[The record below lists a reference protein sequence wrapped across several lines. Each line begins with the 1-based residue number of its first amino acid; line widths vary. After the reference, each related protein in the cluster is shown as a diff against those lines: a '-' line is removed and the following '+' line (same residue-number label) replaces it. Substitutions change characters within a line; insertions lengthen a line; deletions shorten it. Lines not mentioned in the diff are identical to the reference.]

1 MWSSIRNKV
10 VLFAIVPITLLY
22 SVIFI
27 LHIIDNLRVSRVGV
41 EQFMEQQAG
50 HFAGLLNNKLSH
62 IEYLGET
69 LSYNINDKSA
79 SLDEYRELIAS
90 TLRDDSLLQSVMFGK
105 PGNGSIFYLTDKGLQ
120 KKEWI
125 DPVPALEEENQ
136 WGWSLPFDSTVTGA
150 KIVTF
155 HSPKLD
161 NLYFSVRVDRFIQ
174 LLQEDNPR
182 NLRFVIVDRN
192 SRFIHSDMRSTRPD
206 SSLLETAHRLQSDS
220 LQRLVEGPVR
230 NGTRGLETV
239 YFRDWPTWY
248 FASPVP
254 EAGWVLLTHT
264 RETYAL
270 GAARQSA
277 LYSAGLLL
285 LALLIV
291 SACVLKVSSF
301 ITRPL
306 VRLAHAVDNLG
317 DGHWHLPFKHNS
329 NDETGRLA
337 RSISAMAQRLS
348 ERDEALRELR
358 ATNISHIAERLRGRY
373 FYYMLD
379 ERGRVTYVS
388 ASVSDIL
395 GYHSNELIRSVAP
408 VFTGS
413 EGHKSFW
420 RVIQGV
426 LQGQQQNDAVQIE
439 LPHKDGSTRTIEVIN
454 VPVIEPGGKVSGV
467 EGMGHDVTELVG
479 DTKKFRG
486 LLEAAPD
493 AIVITDTEEIITMVN
508 ARVEEMFGYKRQ
520 ELIGK
525 PLSIL
530 SRKRTGYLLPRPKNE
545 YIEDPLQLG
554 FETICRRRNG
564 SSFSSEVTSN
574 PLETSSGTLVTIVI
588 RDISER
594 KNTERDLRLA
604 RDKARAADHAKSQF
618 LSNMSHELRTPL
630 NGILGHV
637 QLLLRTEKLEPRQR
651 ESLETVEDCGQHLLL
666 LINDVLDLTKIETT
680 GTQVQFQPVRL
691 RPVLEKVCR
700 ILRPRADRK
709 NLQLVLSVDE
719 HLPSV
724 ILIDATKLRQVL
736 INLLG
741 NAIKFTEQGQVQ
753 LRVVQ
758 DGERIVYIVSDT
770 GIGIEAEQQEKIFAP
785 FHQVDFQGHPG
796 GTGLG
801 LAISQKLV
809 SAQGGAL
816 KVASSIGCGSRFYFS
831 LPLRRAVLNED
842 VEASAASLDACSLH
856 LPEGES
862 AKVLVVDDSRI
873 NREMLVRLLDD
884 AGFETLEAVNGLDAL
899 NSIQANQPELVL
911 MDIRMPVMNGSDAVR
926 QLRRNG
932 NPVPVIAVTA
942 SVDPIQQQRFE
953 STGFNGY
960 VGKPFRIDDLFLQI
974 ERVINIKFIRKD
986 IEGNISESSPDPLS
1000 APALRP
1006 LMKDILEAAEMGDVD
1021 RIRQLTQEL
1030 QSDPGCVAFAR
1041 QVDDLCNAFAFERL
1055 ENICREIDLPP
1066 EEQNHSTESETDDDK
1081 RKPPKP
1087 EQ

>member
-22 SVIFI
+22 SVIFVIHI
-27 LHIIDNLRVSRVGV
+27 LENLRVSRAAV
-41 EQFMEQQAG
+41 EVFMEQQAG
-50 HFAGLLNNKLSH
+50 HFAGLLSSQVHHVTSISEALSH
-62 IEYLGET
+62 SIGMPAK
-69 LSYNINDKSA
+69 NIS
-79 SLDEYRELIAS
+79 EYRELLSNTI
-90 TLRDDSLLQSVMFGK
+90 RDDSLIRGVLYGK
-105 PGNGSIFYLTDKGLQ
+105 PGHGRVFYYTEDGFQDTD
-120 KKEWI
+120 W
-125 DPVPALEEENQ
+125 PATEDNSLGVNA
-136 WGWSLPFDSTVTGA
+136 WGWSQAFPNPVSGEKVVA
-150 KIVTF
+150 F
-155 HSPKLD
+155 HSPKLS
-161 NLYFSVRVDRFIQ
+161 NLYFVVGVDRFIE
-174 LLQEDNPR
+174 LLQKDNPR
-182 NLRFVIVDRN
+182 NLRFAIVDRD
-192 SRFIHSDMRSTRPD
+192 SRFLHSDMRSTRPD
-206 SSLLETAHRLQSDS
+206 KTLRETALRLRSEG
-220 LQRLVEGPVR
+220 LLKLVDGPVT
-230 NGTRGLETV
+230 NGERGHATV
-239 YFRDWPTWY
+239 FFRDWPTWH

-254 EAGWVLLTHT
+254 EAGWMLLTHI
-264 RETYAL
+264 RETTAL

-277 LYSAGLLL
+277 INSAMLLV

-291 SACVLKVSSF
+291 SACVLKISGF

-306 VRLAHAVDNLG
+306 VRLTYAVDKLG
-317 DGHWHLPFKHNS
+317 DGHWRLPFQHKS
-329 NDETGRLA
+329 NDETGRLG
-337 RSISAMAQRLS
+337 RSISAMAHRLE
-348 ERDEALRELR
+348 ERDEALRDLR
-358 ATNISHIAERLRGRY
+358 ATNISHMAERLRGRY
-373 FYYMLD
+373 FYYMLN
-379 ERGRVTYVS
+379 ERGRISYIS

-395 GYHSNELIRSVAP
+395 GYTPEELIQSVVP
-408 VFTGS
+408 VFTRSG
-413 EGHKSFW
+413 GHKAL
-420 RVIQGV
+420 RQVIQGV
-426 LQGQQQNDAVQIE
+426 LQGHPQNDAVQIE
-439 LPHKDGSTRTIEVIN
+439 LPHKDGDIRTIEVIN
-454 VPVIEPGGKVSGV
+454 VPVVEPGGRISGV

-493 AIVITDTEEIITMVN
+493 AIVITDTEEVITMVN
-508 ARVEEMFGYKRQ
+508 VRVEEMFGYRRQ
-520 ELIGK
+520 ELIGES
-525 PLSIL
+525 LSML
-530 SRKRTGYLLPRPKNE
+530 SRKRTGYLLPRQKHE
-545 YIEDPLQLG
+545 HQAESLHQG
-554 FETICRRRNG
+554 FETICRRRDG

-574 PLETSSGTLVTIVI
+574 PLETASGTLITIVI

-594 KNTERDLRLA
+594 KATERDLRLA

-680 GTQVQFQPVRL
+680 GTQVHFQPVRL
-691 RPVLEKVCR
+691 RPVLDKVCR

-741 NAIKFTEQGQVQ
+741 NAIKFTDQGQVQ

-758 DGERIVYIVSDT
+758 DGERVVYIVSDT
-770 GIGIEAEQQEKIFAP
+770 GIGIEAGQQEKIFSP
-785 FHQVDFQGHPG
+785 FHQVEFQDHPG

-816 KVASSIGCGSRFYFS
+816 KVASSLGSGSRFYFS

-856 LPEGES
+856 LPPGET

-899 NSIQANQPELVL
+899 NRIQTSQPELVL
-911 MDIRMPVMNGSDAVR
+911 MDIRMPVMSGSDAVK

-942 SVDPIQQQRFE
+942 SVDPVQQQQFE
-953 STGFNGY
+953 GVGFNGY
-960 VGKPFRIDDLFLQI
+960 VGKPFRIDELFLQI
-974 ERVINIKFIRKD
+974 ENVLKVRFIRKG
-986 IEGNISESSPDPLS
+986 IEAEEPENHNSPLA
-1000 APALRP
+1000 APALKP
-1006 LMKDILEAAEMGDVD
+1006 LMKAILEAVEMGDVD

-1030 QSDPGCVAFAR
+1030 QDDPECEAFIR
-1041 QVDDLCNAFAFERL
+1041 KVDDLCNAFAFDRL
-1055 ENICREIDLPP
+1055 ENICREMALSPEESDELTGSETGVDRKTPP
-1066 EEQNHSTESETDDDK
+1066 E
-1081 RKPPKP
+1081 P